1 MYTRRSSNVASCVV
15 KSHVQTRYKILD
27 INAYKEMLLADLIK
41 SISSLPS
48 DDKRLK
54 NLLLRN
60 YLQFNLIYLT
70 VQSGIE
76 IVDDLVGCVL
86 RQERF
91 VENEYNAQLAT
102 FTIHLSNIIRICKQ
116 VCKFFHMLTSSDLK
130 RMLVPT
136 LDIDLMWHTHQLWNY
151 GYFKDCLESPCHT
164 GLIMMILLMKIN

>member
-70 VQSGIE
+70 VRGGIE
-76 IVDDLVGCVL
+76 IGEDLVVVCYDKNDL
-86 RQERF
+86 LK
-91 VENEYNAQLAT
+91 NEYNAQLAT
-102 FTIHLSNIIRICKQ
+102 FTIHLSNIIRIFNRY
-116 VCKFFHMLTSSDLK
+116 VNFFT
-130 RMLVPT
+130 
-136 LDIDLMWHTHQLWNY
+136 
-151 GYFKDCLESPCHT
+151 C
-164 GLIMMILLMKIN
+164 